1 MSREAPAVVWSRQE
15 KMVGE
20 LEVDLKRAGLRD
32 GSRVVA
38 SALLIDQ
45 NRIAALRPDPA
56 NP

>member
-1 MSREAPAVVWSRQE
+1 
-15 KMVGE
+15 MVGE